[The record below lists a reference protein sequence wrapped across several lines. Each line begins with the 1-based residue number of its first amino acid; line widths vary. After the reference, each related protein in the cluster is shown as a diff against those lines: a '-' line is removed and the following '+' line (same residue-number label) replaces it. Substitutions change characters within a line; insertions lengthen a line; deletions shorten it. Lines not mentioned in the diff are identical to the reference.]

1 MGVNC
6 VLKILLIVLCVF
18 SFGCNTT
25 NYTSRIK
32 GEEFVID
39 NAFRY
44 EEKQR
49 DIKVTKTGTIWPG
62 ERVSNNFFTDGRA
75 ARIGDILTV
84 KIVEATKSNEKAT
97 TDLKRTGANVNLG
110 IPNLFGIEYNQAGRG
125 FISPDK
131 LVTATTKNDF
141 KGEGETVRDGSVVAT
156 ISTKVVDV
164 MPNGNLAVEGKREIT
179 LNNERKEMLFQGIV
193 RPKDIAADNSVFSTQ
208 VADAKIILAGVG
220 VISEKQSPGW
230 FARILDLL
238 WPF

>member
-1 MGVNC
+1 MRPRYLC
-6 VLKILLIVLCVF
+6 LIIICAFLM
-18 SFGCNTT
+18 GCNTT

-39 NAFRY
+39 NAFKH
-44 EEKQR
+44 EERQKEV
-49 DIKVTKTGTIWPG
+49 KVTKTGTIWPG
-62 ERVSNNFFTDGRA
+62 ERSFNSFFTDGRA

-97 TDLKRTGANVNLG
+97 TDVKRTGANVNLG
-110 IPNLFGIEYNQAGRG
+110 IPNFLGMEYNQGGRG

-131 LVTATTKNDF
+131 LVTATVKNDF
-141 KGEGETVRDGSVVAT
+141 KGEGETVRDGSIVAT
-156 ISTKVVDV
+156 ISAKVVEV
-164 MPNGNLAVEGKREIT
+164 MPNGNLAIEGKRDIT
-179 LNNERKEMLFQGIV
+179 LNNERKEMLFQGVV